1 MKVEFTDA
9 ELIRAHFI
17 AYETLLESDENQ
29 ILGFVHVICP
39 QGALLSKIGALKNP
53 VDSLRIFKW
62 GEKCVPMRHK
72 EIHIISLDKIF
83 KYILD
88 AVLSILSKKITDRVT
103 VRNNLIEF

>member
-9 ELIRAHFI
+9 EVIRALFI
-17 AYETLLESDENQ
+17 TFETLLESEENQ

-39 QGALLSKIGALKNP
+39 QGALLSRIGDLKNP
-53 VDSLRIFKW
+53 IDSLRLFKW
-62 GEKCVPMRHK
+62 GEKSVPMRHK

-88 AVLSILSKKITDRVT
+88 AVLSILSKKITDRLT
-103 VRNNLIEF
+103 VRN